1 MSLKGTRRLRS
12 LNAPR
17 IIISNSCSTKNTKL
31 YSCTPFLII
40 LMCQM
45 AGRSPLA
52 HMVGYHF
59 EIIGSMNCQMRL
71 AINSNNHL
79 EKQNLSFQVVTSA
92 IRHLTRC
99 TTTQTRCPEQT
110 HQRISHPCGPRRAPR
125 VTGTPPFSGAWR
137 QTCMRR
143 RRNCRPTAGSLTRRQ
158 SSTRW
163 PPSSR
168 EITSHCWTRCTRS
181 RTSRI
186 SCSETSIRRC
196 RRGRH

>member
-12 LNAPR
+12 LNAPM
-17 IIISNSCSTKNTKL
+17 IIISNSSATRNTKL
-31 YSCTPFLII
+31 YSFTPFLII
-40 LMCQM
+40 IMFQM

-59 EIIGSMNCQMRL
+59 EIIDSMNCQLRV
-71 AINSNNHL
+71 AINSNSHL
-79 EKQNLSFQVVTSA
+79 ENQNLSSQVVTSVT
-92 IRHLTRC
+92 RPLTRC
-99 TTTQTRCPEQT
+99 TTTQTRSPEQT
-110 HQRISHPCGPRRAPR
+110 RQRTSRPCVPRRAPR
-125 VTGTPPFSGAWR
+125 VTGTPPLSGAWR

-143 RRNCRPTAGSLTRRQ
+143 RRNCRPTAGSLIQRQ

-163 PPSSR
+163 PHSSR

-186 SCSETSIRRC
+186 SCSEICIRRC
-196 RRGRH
+196 RR